1 VKRAVNV
8 ELQAFNSSLGSM
20 KTRTFLILLTT
31 CLSIRSQIAA
41 DGGEHGAASLRLSL
55 GEVTR
60 AVLENNPTIKEA
72 ENRWQA
78 AKERIRQA
86 VAWDDPRVSGES
98 RVRRYVDVP
107 PNAFM
112 DQSVSVEQAIPLTG
126 KNLSRGRAAAAEAS
140 SVFEE
145 VRRAELDMVAKARSS
160 YFQLANAYDQLE
172 INSKNLV
179 SLKQIAD
186 ISRSRY
192 EAGLESAANVL
203 VAETDYGKLLETR
216 RDLERNLSDA
226 QSQLNTLM
234 NRDAFAPLRVPLAE
248 EISPGTLSVPNL
260 RAIALAYRPE
270 VQMARAKI
278 ETERAK
284 LQLMRRAWIPDPA
297 LMVKGQRY
305 NDAAEAV
312 SEVDAGVS
320 FTIPWVNPG
329 KYSAGVREAR
339 ANLAAAEHGF
349 DREQKE
355 ALRVLRDQLQ
365 KVETAHHHLE
375 LFRDKL
381 VPQAQQAFE
390 ATRLGYESGKA
401 TFLDWI
407 SAQRSLRDIEA
418 TAREHLSDY
427 QVAVAELESI
437 IGAQLYP
444 LPDRQIETANGRSGD
459 SAKQKGR

>member
-1 VKRAVNV
+1 
-8 ELQAFNSSLGSM
+8 M
-20 KTRTFLILLTT
+20 KTTIFLLLLTT
-31 CLSIRSQIAA
+31 SLSIRNLIAA
-41 DGGEHGAASLRLSL
+41 NGGEYAATSSQLSL

-60 AVLENNPTIKEA
+60 AVLQNNPAIKEA
-72 ENRWQA
+72 ENRWRA
-78 AKERIRQA
+78 ARERILQA
-86 VAWDDPRVSGES
+86 KAWDDPRVAGEWLAH
-98 RVRRYVDVP
+98 RYVDVP

-112 DQSVSVEQAIPLTG
+112 DQTLAIEQLIPITG
-126 KNLSRGRAAAAEAS
+126 KNLVRGRAAAAEAL

-145 VRRAELDMVAKARSS
+145 VRRVQLDVIAKARAT

-172 INSKNLV
+172 INNKNLT

-203 VAETDYGKLLETR
+203 VAETDYSKLQEAR

-226 QSQLNTLM
+226 QSQLNALM
-234 NRDAFAPLRVPLAE
+234 NRDAFAPL
-248 EISPGTLSVPNL
+248 STPGTATVNHAHLSATRL
-260 RAIALAYRPE
+260 HAITLAQRPE

-278 ETERAK
+278 DGEKSK
-284 LQLMRRAWIPDPA
+284 LQLAHRAWIPDPT

-312 SEVDAGVS
+312 SELDAGVS

-339 ANLAAAEHGF
+339 ANLAAAEQGLE
-349 DREQKE
+349 REQKE
-355 ALRVLRDQLQ
+355 ASRLLRDQLS
-365 KVETAHHHLE
+365 KVETFHHHVE
-375 LFRDKL
+375 LFQDKL

-390 ATRLGYESGKA
+390 ATQLSYESGKA

-407 SAQRSLRDIEA
+407 GAQRNLRDIEA
-418 TAREHLSDY
+418 MARDHLAHY
-427 QVAVAELESI
+427 QMAVADLEAV
-437 IGAQLYP
+437 IGADVY
-444 LPDRQIETANGRSGD
+444 
-459 SAKQKGR
+459 SARPHISKGGNSR

>member
-1 VKRAVNV
+1 
-8 ELQAFNSSLGSM
+8 M
-20 KTRTFLILLTT
+20 KTTTLSILLATFLLL
-31 CLSIRSQIAA
+31 RSQIAA
-41 DGGEHGAASLRLSL
+41 DGGEDGAASRELSL
-55 GEVTR
+55 AEVTR
-60 AVLENNPTIKEA
+60 RVLENNPAIKEA
-72 ENRWQA
+72 ENRWYA
-78 AKERIRQA
+78 AIHRVRQA
-86 VAWDDPRVSGES
+86 YAWDDPRVAGES
-98 RVRRYVDVP
+98 RVRRFVDVP

-112 DQSVSVEQAIPLTG
+112 DQTLAIEQLIPITG
-126 KNLSRGRAAAAEAS
+126 KNLARGRAAAAEAL

-145 VRRAELDMVAKARSS
+145 TRRVQLDVIAKARTT

-172 INSKNLV
+172 INSKNLT

-203 VAETDYGKLLETR
+203 IAETDYSKLLEAR

-234 NRDAFAPLRVPLAE
+234 NRDAFTPF
-248 EISPGTLSVPNL
+248 GTPVASSVNHVHLSVTRL
-260 RAIALAYRPE
+260 RGTTLAQRPE

-278 ETERAK
+278 DGEKSK
-284 LQLMRRAWIPDPA
+284 LQLAHRAWIPDPA

-312 SEVDAGVS
+312 SELDAGLS
-320 FTIPWVNPG
+320 FTVPWVNPS

-339 ANLAAAEHGF
+339 ANLAAAEQGLE
-349 DREQKE
+349 REQKE
-355 ALRVLRDQLQ
+355 AVRLLRDQLA
-365 KVETAHHHLE
+365 KIETFHHHVE

-390 ATRLGYESGKA
+390 ATRLSYESGKA

-407 SAQRSLRDIEA
+407 SAQRNLRDIEA
-418 TAREHLSDY
+418 MGREHLAHY
-427 QVAVAELESI
+427 QMAVAELEAV
-437 IGAQLYP
+437 IGADIYSPAQALSKRRKSP
-444 LPDRQIETANGRSGD
+444 
-459 SAKQKGR
+459 

>member
-1 VKRAVNV
+1 
-8 ELQAFNSSLGSM
+8 M
-20 KTRTFLILLTT
+20 KTTTYLILLATS
-31 CLSIRSQIAA
+31 LSIRNQIAA
-41 DGGEHGAASLRLSL
+41 DGGEYGAVSSHLSL

-60 AVLENNPTIKEA
+60 TVLENNPAIKEA
-72 ENRWQA
+72 ENRWRA
-78 AKERIRQA
+78 ARERVRQA
-86 VAWDDPRVSGES
+86 NAWDDPRVVGDS
-98 RVRRYVDVP
+98 RVRRFIDVP
-107 PNAFM
+107 PNAFT
-112 DQSVSVEQAIPLTG
+112 DQTLAIEQLIPVTG
-126 KNLSRGRAAAAEAS
+126 KNLVRGRAAAAEALA
-140 SVFEE
+140 VFEE
-145 VRRAELDMVAKARSS
+145 TRRVQLDVIAKARAT

-172 INSKNLV
+172 INSKNLT

-203 VAETDYGKLLETR
+203 VAETDYSKLQEAR

-234 NRDAFAPLRVPLAE
+234 NRDAFAPLGAPVVSSVDRAHLSLTRLRSVTLAQ
-248 EISPGTLSVPNL
+248 
-260 RAIALAYRPE
+260 RPE

-278 ETERAK
+278 DGEKSK
-284 LQLMRRAWIPDPA
+284 LQLAHRAWIPDPA

-312 SEVDAGVS
+312 SELDAGLS

-339 ANLAAAEHGF
+339 ANVAAAEQGL

-355 ALRVLRDQLQ
+355 ALRLLRDQLA
-365 KVETAHHHLE
+365 KVETFHHHVE

-390 ATRLGYESGKA
+390 ATRLSYESGKA

-407 SAQRSLRDIEA
+407 SAQRNVRDIEA
-418 TAREHLSDY
+418 MGREHLAHY
-427 QVAVAELESI
+427 QMAVAELEAV
-437 IGAQLYP
+437 IGADVYSP
-444 LPDRQIETANGRSGD
+444 NPNVS
-459 SAKQKGR
+459 KGGKSR